1 MARKER
7 KDPLA
12 KGIGKTADRVTE
24 ATKNIPGAREEMAR
38 ATGMPNPEAADEQ
51 AALALVL
58 TAVKEQHA
66 GYIPGDAVQ
75 QLARRVLDIA
85 GSGQE
90 KAILRAARDAASA
103 ALHGDPELALQELT
117 WQRRHRGAYHTRTGP
132 ATTAAHLIINE
143 FLAREGRPA
152 RGVRAADFCCGSGAL
167 LVPAA
172 EELERAG
179 GTHILIGTDI
189 SPLATAMTADKL
201 NGRPGIIPVIANL
214 PYGNDGRGNI
224 ALGAL
229 ELLLEGGHRPE
240 TDAWTGRPID
250 PALFA
255 DESLDIVIMNAPAVG
270 PFDHRALAT
279 GQMTQAEEKQAR
291 DRLKRIAGTHRL
303 RTKMGPAAFLAI
315 AGLRK
320 LRRGGH
326 IALILPTGAVSGAGV
341 RERRNG
347 GGETD
352 PDGWQVF
359 RNLALQ
365 GFGDIIVTGICQYRE
380 DLASYTEGSEVAQV
394 LITARKLEEE
404 EKDSRQVTFATL
416 ARIPED
422 AREGIK
428 AAEEIMRAAAEA
440 REKGFAPL
448 DAGDNPGYAATARV
462 RTGQNWSMQRIAEER
477 LFRTVE
483 TVSNPGWKE
492 RDRVNPMGIDL
503 PMTRLGDIA
512 EVKTSGGKRES
523 PGEKLQTMREARFN
537 CETEPTGTGQEQGQQ
552 WSNITMKDSKRSFIF
567 DRDQEAGKAM
577 GAWLRTRMGLMGR
590 WCVSTRDQNG
600 RGQATNPQLRAMPV
614 LDLTRLTREQV
625 GKLAELHDRT
635 GNELLMPACDA
646 WMDDRRLEL
655 ERKVLEILEVS
666 PQTVRRLENLGILWC
681 LEPTVQGHK
690 GGTKPQAEK
699 MERLQ
704 GAAARARAELDDME
718 AGRKPEQ
725 KPWASARSGAS
736 HRGSSTA
743 GRPVPPT
750 LQRTASRTAGRCE
763 QWTK

>member
-12 KGIGKTADRVTE
+12 KGIRETADRITE
-24 ATKNIPGAREEMAR
+24 ATKNIPWARAEMAR
-38 ATGMPNPEAADEQ
+38 ATGMPNPEAAAEQ

-58 TAVKEQHA
+58 TAGKGQHG
-66 GYIPGDAVQ
+66 GYVPGDAVQ
-75 QLARRVLDIA
+75 QLARRMLDIV
-85 GSGQE
+85 GGERE

-103 ALHGDPELALQELT
+103 APHGDPELALQEIT
-117 WQRRHRGAYHTRTGP
+117 GGRRERGAYHTRKGP
-132 ATTAAHLIINE
+132 AAMAAHLIINE
-143 FLAREGRPA
+143 FLARDGSPE
-152 RGVRAADFCCGSGAL
+152 RGLRVADFSCGSGAL
-167 LVPAA
+167 LVPVAD
-172 EELERAG
+172 ELVRAG

-189 SPLATAMTADKL
+189 SPLATAMAVDKL

-214 PYGNDGRGNI
+214 PYGNDGREGI

-229 ELLLEGGHRPE
+229 DLLLEDGYLPV
-240 TDAWTGRPID
+240 TDAWTGRAIN

-255 DESLDIVIMNAPAVG
+255 DESLDIVIMNSPAVG
-270 PFDHRALAT
+270 PFDHWALAT
-279 GQMTQAEEKQAR
+279 GPMTQAEEKQAR
-291 DRLKRIAGTHRL
+291 DRLKRIARIHRL

-320 LRRGGH
+320 LRRGGR
-326 IALILPTGAVSGAGV
+326 IALILPIGAVSGAGV

-359 RNLALQ
+359 RNLTLQ

-380 DLASYTEGSEVAQV
+380 DLAAYTEGSEVAQV
-394 LITARKLEEE
+394 LITARKLEEGE
-404 EKDSRQVTFATL
+404 NGERRVTFANL
-416 ARIPED
+416 ARVPEN

-428 AAEEIMRAAAEA
+428 AADEITRAAAEA

-448 DAGDNPGYAATARV
+448 DAGDNPGYAATASV
-462 RTGQNWSMQRIAEER
+462 RTGQNWSMQRILEIR
-477 LFRTVE
+477 LLRITEAV
-483 TVSNPGWKE
+483 
-492 RDRVNPMGIDL
+492 VNPERKGYLLGADL

-512 EVKTSGGKRES
+512 DVETSGGKREL
-523 PGEKLQTMREARFN
+523 PGEKLQTRREARFN
-537 CETEPTGTGQEQGQQ
+537 CETEPTGMGQEQGQQ
-552 WSNITMKDSKRSFIF
+552 WSNITMKDSKRSFIP

-577 GAWLRTRMGLMGR
+577 RTWLLTRMGLMGR

-614 LDLTRLTREQV
+614 PDLTRLAREQV
-625 GKLAELHDRT
+625 RKLAELHDRT
-635 GNELLMPACDA
+635 GNNPLMPACDA
-646 WMDDRRLEL
+646 WMDDGRLEL

-666 PQTVRRLENLGILWC
+666 PQTVRQLENLGILWC

-690 GGTKPQAEK
+690 GSTKPQAEK

-718 AGRKPEQ
+718 AGRKPMPQ
-725 KPWASARSGAS
+725 RASARSGAS
-736 HRGSSTA
+736 HRGNSLPSV
-743 GRPVPPT
+743 RV
-750 LQRTASRTAGRCE
+750 SRL
-763 QWTK
+763 